1 MALINVISKLIFVIT
16 SFPFFQQVSQN
27 RRSQSHGDNGKSG
40 NKSRP
45 PVSKDD
51 SMVSYKSGRKYQA
64 TRPGAKSTAVRA
76 KVSKKMSK
84 STGHLNDL
92 QYEEQENLRLNASP
106 KIFPTARSRLP
117 VLEKKYLRQ
126 ISSAPED
133 PKTLCESPLT
143 SRTYKKTEVEFSRQ
157 ISSAPGGQVSDFVDD
172 QVTSVVGHISPRDLV
187 TSTPKELDLCSSRR
201 SNTQVTPQNKFLMGV
216 SQGVGAE
223 NTLSS
228 IHSEASV
235 TEIMKTGV
243 NRPKTQ
249 GMRRDHTFISHSS
262 NLSSA
267 VETADENKGEN
278 ERKTNR
284 SISSRGST
292 IRFKDRKQAGSKV
305 VGLKKDKASDG
316 RIIQRTMYRPR
327 NQVTKGES
335 TKGEQVNAANKK
347 QSTLPVNRGKIG
359 TDPALVKETN
369 TDDDVNYE
377 SLPSRE
383 NTFVP
388 DVADDVEIGEE
399 AKDVVKRESESV
411 MEVADDQRKIDSK
424 QKVWVSPAS
433 ETGKVKSKCSS
444 PFTIIP
450 PIRSSLATETL
461 ETSSN
466 HASMTNNDSL
476 ASTNLADS
484 LLTENES
491 GKEEDNIN
499 TQNVKGTVKENG
511 KINSKAGTS
520 VKRKPSQKKVLPY
533 AKVNNSKHVPQKVK
547 KADSFLKIE
556 GKPPTGPRPKSVRY
570 GLDYTHRSKQ
580 SAEEDKLSKS
590 VEANT
595 IGRIGNVW

>member
-1 MALINVISKLIFVIT
+1 
-16 SFPFFQQVSQN
+16 
-27 RRSQSHGDNGKSG
+27 
-40 NKSRP
+40 
-45 PVSKDD
+45 
-51 SMVSYKSGRKYQA
+51 MVSYKSGRKYQA
-64 TRPGAKSTAVRA
+64 YRPGAKSTAVRA

-92 QYEEQENLRLNASP
+92 QYEEQENFRLNTSP
-106 KIFPTARSRLP
+106 KIFPNARSRLP

-157 ISSAPGGQVSDFVDD
+157 ISSAPGGQVSDSVDD
-172 QVTSVVGHISPRDLV
+172 QITNVVGHISPRDLV

-316 RIIQRTMYRPR
+316 RIIQRTKYRPR

-335 TKGEQVNAANKK
+335 TKTEQVSTANKK
-347 QSTLPVNRGKIG
+347 QSTLPVNRDKIG
-359 TDPALVKETN
+359 TDPALIKEAN
-369 TDDDVNYE
+369 TDDDDVNYE

-383 NTFVP
+383 NTIVP

-411 MEVADDQRKIDSK
+411 VEFDGDQRKKDSK

-433 ETGKVKSKCSS
+433 ETGKVNGKRSS

-466 HASMTNNDSL
+466 LASMTNNDSL

-499 TQNVKGTVKENG
+499 TQNVKDTVKENG
-511 KINSKAGTS
+511 KINSKAGNS
-520 VKRKPSQKKVLPY
+520 VKRKPSQKKVRPY
-533 AKVNNSKHVPQKVK
+533 AKVSNSKHVPQKVK

-580 SAEEDKLSKS
+580 SAEEGTLSKS

-595 IGRIGNVW
+595 IGRIGNFGDWHKKEQCKAQKATQDSAVHSSEQYGVGWIQSNSVFQT

>member
-1 MALINVISKLIFVIT
+1 
-16 SFPFFQQVSQN
+16 
-27 RRSQSHGDNGKSG
+27 
-40 NKSRP
+40 
-45 PVSKDD
+45 
-51 SMVSYKSGRKYQA
+51 
-64 TRPGAKSTAVRA
+64 
-76 KVSKKMSK
+76 MSK

-92 QYEEQENLRLNASP
+92 QYEEQGNLRLNTSP
-106 KIFPTARSRLP
+106 KVFPTARSRLP

-133 PKTLCESPLT
+133 PKTLCASPLT

-157 ISSAPGGQVSDFVDD
+157 ISSAPGGQVSDSVDD

-201 SNTQVTPQNKFLMGV
+201 SNTLVTPQNKFLMGV

-278 ERKTNR
+278 EKKTNR

-305 VGLKKDKASDG
+305 VGLKKDKPSDG
-316 RIIQRTMYRPR
+316 RIIQRTKYRPS
-327 NQVTKGES
+327 NQVTNGES
-335 TKGEQVNAANKK
+335 TKREQVNAANKK
-347 QSTLPVNRGKIG
+347 QSTLPVNRDKIG
-359 TDPALVKETN
+359 TDPALIKETN
-369 TDDDVNYE
+369 TNTDDDDVNYE

-383 NTFVP
+383 NTIVP

-399 AKDVVKRESESV
+399 AKDIVKRESESV
-411 MEVADDQRKIDSK
+411 VELAGDQRKKDSK

-433 ETGKVKSKCSS
+433 ETGKVNSKRSS

-491 GKEEDNIN
+491 GKEEDDIN

-511 KINSKAGTS
+511 KINSKAGTG
-520 VKRKPSQKKVLPY
+520 VKRKPSQKKVRPY
-533 AKVNNSKHVPQKVK
+533 AKVSNSRHVPQKVK

-590 VEANT
+590 VEANI

>member
-1 MALINVISKLIFVIT
+1 
-16 SFPFFQQVSQN
+16 
-27 RRSQSHGDNGKSG
+27 
-40 NKSRP
+40 
-45 PVSKDD
+45 
-51 SMVSYKSGRKYQA
+51 
-64 TRPGAKSTAVRA
+64 
-76 KVSKKMSK
+76 MSK

-92 QYEEQENLRLNASP
+92 QYEEQGNLRLNASP

-143 SRTYKKTEVEFSRQ
+143 SRTYKKTDVEFSRQ
-157 ISSAPGGQVSDFVDD
+157 ISSAPGGQVSDSVDD
-172 QVTSVVGHISPRDLV
+172 QITSVVGHISPRDLV

-228 IHSEASV
+228 IHSEASG

-262 NLSSA
+262 NLSST

-305 VGLKKDKASDG
+305 VGLKKDKPSDG
-316 RIIQRTMYRPR
+316 RNKYRPR

-335 TKGEQVNAANKK
+335 TKREQVNAANKK
-347 QSTLPVNRGKIG
+347 QSTLPVNRDKIG
-359 TDPALVKETN
+359 TDPALIKETN
-369 TDDDVNYE
+369 TDDDDVNYE

-383 NTFVP
+383 NTIVP

-411 MEVADDQRKIDSK
+411 VEFDGDQRKKDSK

-433 ETGKVKSKCSS
+433 ETGKVNGKRSS
-444 PFTIIP
+444 P
-450 PIRSSLATETL
+450 
-461 ETSSN
+461 
-466 HASMTNNDSL
+466 
-476 ASTNLADS
+476 
-484 LLTENES
+484 
-491 GKEEDNIN
+491 
-499 TQNVKGTVKENG
+499 
-511 KINSKAGTS
+511 
-520 VKRKPSQKKVLPY
+520 LP
-533 AKVNNSKHVPQKVK
+533 
-547 KADSFLKIE
+547 SFL
-556 GKPPTGPRPKSVRY
+556 PSDLLLP
-570 GLDYTHRSKQ
+570 L
-580 SAEEDKLSKS
+580 KL
-590 VEANT
+590 
-595 IGRIGNVW
+595 